1 MGNEHEAH
9 QFCPIP
15 KWNSNSWLHFLH
27 EDNIDFVLQ
36 YKVHQFDFFPS
47 SLSSLDFLLPP
58 DDNHER
64 NCQTKFPSE
73 MENSFWTILGES
85 ISNFPEKETDEEE
98 ADDQPDEK
106 LEPGNYK
113 GEEECQ
119 GSQINCSFK
128 PTKPFEDALVSNSN
142 RTIAGKSISNVLE
155 KDINEDDVLLNLT
168 LSTCRDEKSV
178 PNNHKRKSQSYQ
190 RSQRDNPSEMEKTSE
205 FDVMTASQSICI
217 IENDALPDE
226 ELQLD
231 NHRRKCLWSQSNYP
245 SKMMKPFD
253 VTTDLN
259 LNEMVMSESICNF
272 SEKDMIK
279 EDAEPDS
286 ALSKHGDEKLSDN
299 HKRKYQSCQSNYPSK
314 TKKTFDQMPASN
326 SDVMITSEIIS
337 NFPKEGS
344 NEEIALPGSSLSMT
358 FATRTSSSIGDQIT
372 FLKSEDSHVKLR
384 IKSFTV
390 PEFFVEI
397 PETATMSIL
406 MEKVM
411 EKATAIVGG
420 AHVGVLQG
428 EKIRDENETLSAT
441 DISNE
446 NRLDVILEPI
456 PSQAPHSCPLQLPC
470 DISQPLTRY
479 SPNPVVVHQVQGTSD
494 TSPDP
499 LLCNLDNDIQ
509 GDHDLVESQT
519 NKLIGKNTT
528 SMEVIA
534 FPATSVEQLDVS
546 SVHQKSDS
554 SKNAQRR
561 KSEVFSKSE
570 VEALVQAVEELGTGR
585 WTKIREQAFG
595 NASKRTHTDL
605 KDKWRSLVRTAK
617 RPVNKRRGVV
627 LPQELLH
634 RVLAVETH
642 NSLQQA
648 IQP

>member
-1 MGNEHEAH
+1 MGSEHEAH

-98 ADDQPDEK
+98 DVDQTDQK
-106 LEPGNYK
+106 LEPGNYE
-113 GEEECQ
+113 GEEECH
-119 GSQINCSFK
+119 SLQINCSFK
-128 PTKPFEDALVSNSN
+128 PTKPFEDTLVSNSN
-142 RTIAGKSISNVLE
+142 RTIAGKSISNVLK

-178 PNNHKRKSQSYQ
+178 PNNHKGKSQSYQ
-190 RSQRDNPSEMEKTSE
+190 RSQRNDPSEMEKTSE

-259 LNEMVMSESICNF
+259 LNEVVMSESICNF

-286 ALSKHGDEKLSDN
+286 APSKHGDEKLSDN

-326 SDVMITSEIIS
+326 SDVMITSEIVS

-358 FATRTSSSIGDQIT
+358 F
-372 FLKSEDSHVKLR
+372 VKLR

-411 EKATAIVGG
+411 EKTTAIVGG

-494 TSPDP
+494 TSPDL

-509 GDHDLVESQT
+509 GDHDLVESQM

-534 FPATSVEQLDVS
+534 FPPTSVEQLDVS

-627 LPQELLH
+627 LPQELLD
-634 RVLAVETH
+634 RVLAVETY

>member
-1 MGNEHEAH
+1 MGSEHEAH

-98 ADDQPDEK
+98 DVDQTDQK
-106 LEPGNYK
+106 LEPGNYE

-119 GSQINCSFK
+119 SLQINCSFK
-128 PTKPFEDALVSNSN
+128 PTKPFEDTLVSNSN
-142 RTIAGKSISNVLE
+142 RTIAGKSISNVLK

-168 LSTCRDEKSV
+168 LSTCR
-178 PNNHKRKSQSYQ
+178 
-190 RSQRDNPSEMEKTSE
+190 
-205 FDVMTASQSICI
+205 
-217 IENDALPDE
+217 DE

-259 LNEMVMSESICNF
+259 LNEVVMSESICNF

-286 ALSKHGDEKLSDN
+286 APSKHGDEKLSDN

-326 SDVMITSEIIS
+326 SDVMITSEIVS

-358 FATRTSSSIGDQIT
+358 F
-372 FLKSEDSHVKLR
+372 VKLR

-428 EKIRDENETLSAT
+428 ERIRDENETLSAT

-627 LPQELLH
+627 LPQELLD

>member
-1 MGNEHEAH
+1 MGSEHEAH

-98 ADDQPDEK
+98 DVDQTDQK
-106 LEPGNYK
+106 LEPGNYE

-119 GSQINCSFK
+119 SLQINCSFK
-128 PTKPFEDALVSNSN
+128 PTKPFEDTLVSNSN
-142 RTIAGKSISNVLE
+142 RTIAGKSISNVLK

-168 LSTCRDEKSV
+168 LSTCR
-178 PNNHKRKSQSYQ
+178 
-190 RSQRDNPSEMEKTSE
+190 
-205 FDVMTASQSICI
+205 
-217 IENDALPDE
+217 DE

-259 LNEMVMSESICNF
+259 LNEVVMSESICNF

-286 ALSKHGDEKLSDN
+286 APSKHGDEKLSDN

-326 SDVMITSEIIS
+326 SDVMITSEIVS

-428 EKIRDENETLSAT
+428 ERIRDENETLSAT

-627 LPQELLH
+627 LPQELLD